1 MVSTN
6 ILILPAGCLENQEFA
21 FQCKDPEDKR
31 FYYVSLANRMQETDV
46 IDKVEAFPNDET
58 VIIDEITNN
67 KRDFK
72 CRISGGKL
80 NTKIGIRFKVTT
92 QAGEIHSFVCTLS
105 IMQQGNLTPEG
116 SSNVILGTT
125 GPKGEKGDKGDTG
138 PQGQKGDP
146 GEKGDRGPQGLKG
159 SPGDI
164 GPAGPQGPQGIKGDT
179 GERGPQGIQ
188 GLKGDKGDTG
198 PQGIQG
204 IQGLKGDI
212 GPKGETGPKG
222 LQGPTGQAGPKGE
235 QGLQG
240 IQGLK
245 GDKGDKGDIGPAG
258 PQGPQGLSY
267 VNDGTLD
274 LNIHSFKSDGGN
286 ISSNGSGN
294 LNVVGTLSV
303 TNNLTAWSGSINNGN
318 VLVKPNASNSNS
330 SLVFYNGTGANEQSI
345 TLRASKNG
353 DFSIGDWV
361 HGRVFTTVF
370 DYHVTVNGTLKAGTF
385 ILPSKKFADLPTS
398 ENTIGT
404 QYFCTDAYSTL
415 NPQKT
420 KGIIVVW
427 NGSKW
432 VDALGSDIATI

>member
-1 MVSTN
+1 MQASS
-6 ILILPAGCLENQEFA
+6 IMILPSGCLYGQELHLL
-21 FQCKDPEDKR
+21 CKGVEESR
-31 FYYVSLANRMQETDV
+31 FYQFSLANRLQDCDEIASATASPSD
-46 IDKVEAFPNDET
+46 EAIT
-58 VIIDEITNN
+58 VDEITIN
-67 KRDFK
+67 KLVFQ
-72 CRISGGKL
+72 CRISGGTL
-80 NTKIGIRFKVTT
+80 NTKTGIRFVATT
-92 QAGEIHSFVCTLS
+92 QKGETLAFTCS
-105 IMQQGNLTPEG
+105 IEITPQGILTDDQHTP
-116 SSNVILGTT
+116 IAIGTT
-125 GPKGEKGDKGDTG
+125 GPKGDKGDTG

-159 SPGDI
+159 SPGDT

-188 GLKGDKGDTG
+188 G
-198 PQGIQG
+198 

-212 GPKGETGPKG
+212 GPKGET
-222 LQGPTGQAGPKGE
+222 GPKGE

-245 GDKGDKGDIGPAG
+245 GDKGDKGDTGPQG
-258 PQGPQGLSY
+258 IQGIQGPQGESY
-267 VNDGTLD
+267 INDGTLD

-294 LNVVGTLSV
+294 VNVVGSLSV
-303 TNNLTAWSGSINNGN
+303 TYSLTAWSGTINAGN
-318 VLVKPNASNSNS
+318 VLVKPNASNLNS
-330 SLVFYNGTGANEQSI
+330 SVVIYNGTGANEQSI

-385 ILPSKKFADLPTS
+385 ILPSKTFTTLPTS
-398 ENTIGT
+398 ENTIGA

-415 NPQKT
+415 NPQKA

-427 NGSKW
+427 NGNKW
-432 VDALGSDIATI
+432 VDALGADIAT

>member
-1 MVSTN
+1 MPISN
-6 ILILPAGCLENQEFA
+6 ILILPDGCLENQEFV
-21 FQCKDPEDKR
+21 FQCKDPEDAR
-31 FYYVSLANRMQETDV
+31 FYSVSLDKRMQETDV
-46 IDKVEAFPNDET
+46 IDKVEAFPNDEA
-58 VIIDEITNN
+58 VIIDNITNN

-105 IMQQGNLTPEG
+105 IMQQGKLTQEG
-116 SSNVILGTT
+116 GSNVILGTT
-125 GPKGEKGDKGDTG
+125 GPKGEKGDKGDKGDTG

-159 SPGDI
+159 SPGDT

-188 GLKGDKGDTG
+188 G
-198 PQGIQG
+198 

-212 GPKGETGPKG
+212 GPKGET
-222 LQGPTGQAGPKGE
+222 GPKGE

-245 GDKGDKGDIGPAG
+245 GDKGDKGDTGPQG
-258 PQGPQGLSY
+258 IQGIQGPQGASY
-267 VNDGTLD
+267 INDGTLD

-294 LNVVGTLSV
+294 VNVVGSLSV
-303 TNNLTAWSGSINNGN
+303 TYSLTAWSGSINAGN
-318 VLVKPNASNSNS
+318 VLVKPNASNLNS
-330 SLVFYNGTGANEQSI
+330 SVVIYNGTGANEQSI

-385 ILPSKKFADLPTS
+385 ILPSKTFTTLPTS
-398 ENTIGT
+398 ENTIGA

-415 NPQKT
+415 NPQKA

-427 NGSKW
+427 NGNKW
-432 VDALGSDIATI
+432 VDAIGADIAT

>member
-1 MVSTN
+1 MPISN
-6 ILILPAGCLENQEFA
+6 ILILPDGCLENQEFV
-21 FQCKDPEDKR
+21 FQCKDPEDAR
-31 FYYVSLANRMQETDV
+31 FYSVSLDKRMQETDV
-46 IDKVEAFPNDET
+46 IDKVEAFPNDEA
-58 VIIDEITNN
+58 VIIDNITNN

-105 IMQQGNLTPEG
+105 IMQQGKLTQEG
-116 SSNVILGTT
+116 GSNVILGTT

-159 SPGDI
+159 SPGDT

-188 GLKGDKGDTG
+188 G
-198 PQGIQG
+198 

-222 LQGPTGQAGPKGE
+222 E
-235 QGLQG
+235 QG
-240 IQGLK
+240 IQG
-245 GDKGDKGDIGPAG
+245 I
-258 PQGPQGLSY
+258 QGPQGASY
-267 VNDGTLD
+267 INDGTLD

-294 LNVVGTLSV
+294 VNVVGSLSV
-303 TNNLTAWSGSINNGN
+303 TYSLTAWSGTINAGN
-318 VLVKPNASNSNS
+318 VLVKPNASNLNS
-330 SLVFYNGTGANEQSI
+330 SVVIYNGTGANEQSI

-385 ILPSKKFADLPTS
+385 ILPSKTFTTLPTS
-398 ENTIGT
+398 ENTIGA

-427 NGSKW
+427 NGTKW
-432 VDALGSDIATI
+432 VDALGADIAT

>member
-1 MVSTN
+1 MPISN
-6 ILILPAGCLENQEFA
+6 ILILPDGCLENQEFV
-21 FQCKDPEDKR
+21 FQCKDPEDAR
-31 FYYVSLANRMQETDV
+31 FYSVSLDKRMQETDV
-46 IDKVEAFPNDET
+46 IDKVEAFPNDEA
-58 VIIDEITNN
+58 VIIDNITNN

-105 IMQQGNLTPEG
+105 IMQQGKLTQEG
-116 SSNVILGTT
+116 GSNVILGTT

-159 SPGDI
+159 SPGDT

-188 GLKGDKGDTG
+188 G
-198 PQGIQG
+198 

-222 LQGPTGQAGPKGE
+222 E

-240 IQGLK
+240 IQG
-245 GDKGDKGDIGPAG
+245 I
-258 PQGPQGLSY
+258 QGPQGASY
-267 VNDGTLD
+267 INDGTLD

-294 LNVVGTLSV
+294 VNVVGSLSV
-303 TNNLTAWSGSINNGN
+303 TYSLTAWSGTINAGN
-318 VLVKPNASNSNS
+318 VLVKPNASNLNS
-330 SLVFYNGTGANEQSI
+330 SVVIYNGTGANEQSI

-385 ILPSKKFADLPTS
+385 ILPSKTFTTLPTS
-398 ENTIGT
+398 ENTIGA

-427 NGSKW
+427 NGNKW
-432 VDALGSDIATI
+432 VDAIGADIAT

>member
-1 MVSTN
+1 MPISN
-6 ILILPAGCLENQEFA
+6 ILILPDGCLENQEFV
-21 FQCKDPEDKR
+21 FQCKDPEDAR
-31 FYYVSLANRMQETDV
+31 FYSVSLDKRMQETDV
-46 IDKVEAFPNDET
+46 IDKVEAFPNDEA
-58 VIIDEITNN
+58 VIIDNITNN

-105 IMQQGNLTPEG
+105 IMQQGKLTQEG
-116 SSNVILGTT
+116 GSNVILGTT

-159 SPGDI
+159 SPGDT

-188 GLKGDKGDTG
+188 GIQGLKGDKGDKGDTG

-204 IQGLKGDI
+204 IQG
-212 GPKGETGPKG
+212 
-222 LQGPTGQAGPKGE
+222 
-235 QGLQG
+235 
-240 IQGLK
+240 
-245 GDKGDKGDIGPAG
+245 
-258 PQGPQGLSY
+258 PQGASY
-267 VNDGTLD
+267 INDGTLD

-294 LNVVGTLSV
+294 VNVVGSLSV
-303 TNNLTAWSGSINNGN
+303 TYSLTAWSGTINAGN
-318 VLVKPNASNSNS
+318 VLVKPNASNLNS
-330 SLVFYNGTGANEQSI
+330 SVVIYNGTGANEQSI

-385 ILPSKKFADLPTS
+385 ILPSKTFTTLPTS
-398 ENTIGT
+398 ENTIGA

-415 NPQKT
+415 NLQKT

-427 NGSKW
+427 NGNKW
-432 VDALGSDIATI
+432 VDAIGADIAT

>member
-1 MVSTN
+1 MPISN
-6 ILILPAGCLENQEFA
+6 ILILPDGCLENQEFV
-21 FQCKDPEDKR
+21 FQCKDPEDAR
-31 FYYVSLANRMQETDV
+31 FYSVSLDKRMQETDV
-46 IDKVEAFPNDET
+46 IDKVEAFPNDEA
-58 VIIDEITNN
+58 VIIDNITNN

-105 IMQQGNLTPEG
+105 IMQQGKLTQEG
-116 SSNVILGTT
+116 GSNVILGTT
-125 GPKGEKGDKGDTG
+125 GPKGEKGEKGDKGDTG

-159 SPGDI
+159 SPGDT

-188 GLKGDKGDTG
+188 GIQGLKGDKGDKGDTG

-204 IQGLKGDI
+204 IQG
-212 GPKGETGPKG
+212 
-222 LQGPTGQAGPKGE
+222 
-235 QGLQG
+235 
-240 IQGLK
+240 
-245 GDKGDKGDIGPAG
+245 
-258 PQGPQGLSY
+258 PQGASY
-267 VNDGTLD
+267 INDGTLD

-294 LNVVGTLSV
+294 VNVVGSLSV
-303 TNNLTAWSGSINNGN
+303 TNSLTAWSGSINAGN
-318 VLVKPNASNSNS
+318 VLVKPNASNLNS
-330 SLVFYNGTGANEQSI
+330 SVVIYNGTGANEQSI

-385 ILPSKKFADLPTS
+385 ILPSKTFTTLPTS
-398 ENTIGT
+398 ENTIGA

-415 NPQKT
+415 NPQKA

-427 NGSKW
+427 NGNKW
-432 VDALGSDIATI
+432 VDAIGADIATV

>member
-1 MVSTN
+1 MPISN
-6 ILILPAGCLENQEFA
+6 ILILPDGCLENQEFV
-21 FQCKDPEDKR
+21 FQCKDPEDAR
-31 FYYVSLANRMQETDV
+31 FYSVSLDKRMQETDV
-46 IDKVEAFPNDET
+46 IDKVEAFPNDEA
-58 VIIDEITNN
+58 VIIDNITNN

-105 IMQQGNLTPEG
+105 IMQQGKLTQEG
-116 SSNVILGTT
+116 GSNVILGTT

-159 SPGDI
+159 SPGDT

-188 GLKGDKGDTG
+188 GLKGDIGPKGETG

-204 IQGLKGDI
+204 IQG
-212 GPKGETGPKG
+212 
-222 LQGPTGQAGPKGE
+222 
-235 QGLQG
+235 
-240 IQGLK
+240 
-245 GDKGDKGDIGPAG
+245 
-258 PQGPQGLSY
+258 PQGASY
-267 VNDGTLD
+267 INDGTLD

-294 LNVVGTLSV
+294 VNVVGSLSV
-303 TNNLTAWSGSINNGN
+303 TYSLTAWSGSINAGN
-318 VLVKPNASNSNS
+318 VLVKPNASNLNS
-330 SLVFYNGTGANEQSI
+330 SVVIYNGTGANEQSI

-361 HGRVFTTVF
+361 HGRLFTTVF

-385 ILPSKKFADLPTS
+385 ILPSKTFTTLPTS
-398 ENTIGT
+398 ENTIGA

-427 NGSKW
+427 NGNKW
-432 VDALGSDIATI
+432 VDAIGADIATV

>member
-1 MVSTN
+1 MPISN
-6 ILILPAGCLENQEFA
+6 ILILPDGCLENQEFV
-21 FQCKDPEDKR
+21 FQCKDPEDAR
-31 FYYVSLANRMQETDV
+31 FYSVSLDKRMQETDV
-46 IDKVEAFPNDET
+46 IDKVEAFPNDEA
-58 VIIDEITNN
+58 VIIDNITNN

-105 IMQQGNLTPEG
+105 IMQQGKLTQEG
-116 SSNVILGTT
+116 GSNVILGTT

-138 PQGQKGDP
+138 PQGQKGDT

-159 SPGDI
+159 SPGDT

-188 GLKGDKGDTG
+188 GIQGLKGDKGDKGDTG

-204 IQGLKGDI
+204 IQG
-212 GPKGETGPKG
+212 
-222 LQGPTGQAGPKGE
+222 
-235 QGLQG
+235 
-240 IQGLK
+240 
-245 GDKGDKGDIGPAG
+245 
-258 PQGPQGLSY
+258 PQGASY
-267 VNDGTLD
+267 INDGTLD

-294 LNVVGTLSV
+294 VNVVGSLSV
-303 TNNLTAWSGSINNGN
+303 TNSLTAWSGSINAGN
-318 VLVKPNASNSNS
+318 VLVKPNASNLNS
-330 SLVFYNGTGANEQSI
+330 SVVIYNGTGANEQSI

-385 ILPSKKFADLPTS
+385 ILPSKTFTTLPTS
-398 ENTIGT
+398 ENTIGA

-415 NPQKT
+415 NLQKT

-427 NGSKW
+427 NGNKW
-432 VDALGSDIATI
+432 VDAIGADIAT